1 MSKVSQI
8 ITETVLK
15 RMEEAE
21 KNGEVFYWVKPFSEG
36 SPNKPYSYDT
46 GIPYRGINRIL
57 LDNDEFLTFA
67 KVQEMNKKKDA
78 VQYHIRKGAK
88 ANIVSKKFYRIFLM
102 IKQTRHTICLCAE
115 SVLYFPYFFRNSVM
129 LKSKGIGLRG
139 FGFFS
144 ASSCHRLNMV

>member
-67 KVQEMNKKKDA
+67 MTMKIAQEMNTGKLSPKRARKD
-78 VQYHIRKGAK
+78 
-88 ANIVSKKFYRIFLM
+88 S
-102 IKQTRHTICLCAE
+102 
-115 SVLYFPYFFRNSVM
+115 
-129 LKSKGIGLRG
+129 GI
-139 FGFFS
+139 
-144 ASSCHRLNMV
+144 

>member
-1 MSKVSQI
+1 MQKKIAAKEICHTYFKQNGKSAALQINYKEFMTMSKVSQI

-88 ANIVSKKFYRIFLM
+88 ANIV
-102 IKQTRHTICLCAE
+102 C
-115 SVLYFPYFFRNSVM
+115 
-129 LKSKGIGLRG
+129 
-139 FGFFS
+139 
-144 ASSCHRLNMV
+144 